1 MKHNAEIYQA
11 KDARLKSEL
20 ADVSGNFEVDKAKKE
35 IYSDEKNH
43 LQKIVDNLRS
53 SREECFSI
61 ASQCCWRMKDTF
73 SSVGASSSEQDYAD
87 GDTTRAV
94 KWIDGEV
101 EAFDGI
107 LSA

>member
-1 MKHNAEIYQA
+1 
-11 KDARLKSEL
+11 
-20 ADVSGNFEVDKAKKE
+20 
-35 IYSDEKNH
+35 
-43 LQKIVDNLRS
+43 
-53 SREECFSI
+53 
-61 ASQCCWRMKDTF
+61 MKDTF
-73 SSVGASSSEQDYAD
+73 SLVGASSSEQDYAN